1 MVSPAGKDEPALDEI
16 RVALDKITGSEVF
29 RHSPQLIA
37 FLRFV
42 VEAALRGESER
53 IKGYTIAVE
62 ALGRRADFDPQ
73 YDPIVRTE
81 AGRLRR
87 ALERYY
93 AGPGAADPVVIEI
106 ARGGYVPAFRSRET
120 RRRGWAEW
128 RQLTAVQSAGRRWP
142 AIGVLIVLILVA
154 SGIAVWFVWPRT
166 ENAAADLSPGNALPV
181 VSLASVEGVGSSS
194 SSTAEFEGLRNRMR
208 DALARFDEINVASGA
223 PVRGTKSS
231 YKRTPPGREPVDEYE
246 LTELVDRNADGSV
259 NLTFALLDTD
269 DNTVVWSQS
278 FEHVSPTT
286 DWDATQNAIV
296 RAVATSLAGPFGV
309 IHAHEHGK
317 SALDPR
323 LACLIDAVEYVWN
336 FNIDMHA
343 GVRAC
348 LERITRLDPNF
359 APAFA
364 MLHFV
369 YVREFYNDLNF
380 GPSDPLILE
389 RAMQAAQRAVSLKPQ
404 SAWAHAA
411 LESAY
416 YAMGETAAALA
427 EGDTAVSLNPL
438 DPMTVDHHGVRLVL
452 AGEIDKGEALL
463 RDASKNKIV
472 INANLVD
479 FCLFLVA
486 YLKGDRETAS
496 RHANLSFSDR
506 HVLGLV
512 ARLLSAKDDPQKAA
526 QIRERLV
533 TLYPKFREDP
543 RRALAKF
550 FPAAGLAD
558 RLVHDL
564 REMGAV
570 N

>member
-1 MVSPAGKDEPALDEI
+1 MLSAEGKDQPAVDEI
-16 RVALDKITGSEVF
+16 RAALDKIAASEVL

-73 YDPIVRTE
+73 NDPIVRTE

-106 ARGGYVPAFRSRET
+106 ARGSYVPSFNRRSAP
-120 RRRGWAEW
+120 RRRADG
-128 RQLTAVQSAGRRWP
+128 RQLGGLQSASRRWP
-142 AIGVLIVLILVA
+142 LIGVFIVSIL
-154 SGIAVWFVWPRT
+154 AVSALALWSVWPRT
-166 ENAAADLSPGNALPV
+166 ETTVADFRAGNGLPV
-181 VSLASVEGVGSSS
+181 VAIAAVETIGSSS
-194 SSTAEFEGLRNRMR
+194 SSAAKFEGLRSRMR

-223 PVRGTKSS
+223 PAGLVKSS
-231 YKRTPPGREPVDEYE
+231 YKRRSSTRAPADEYE
-246 LTELVDRNADGSV
+246 LTEQVERNPDGSV
-259 NLTFALLDTD
+259 NLTFALLDAD
-269 DNTVVWSQS
+269 DNTVVWSQT
-278 FEHVSPTT
+278 FRDISPAA
-286 DWDATQNAIV
+286 DWDAAQDAIV
-296 RAVATSLAGPFGV
+296 RAVATSIAEPFGV
-309 IHAHEHGK
+309 IHAREHGK
-317 SALDPR
+317 PALDPR

-336 FNIDMHA
+336 FNTDMHA

-348 LERITRLDPNF
+348 LERVTRLDPNF

-416 YAMGETAAALA
+416 YAIGETSAALA

-438 DPMTVDHHGVRLVL
+438 DPMAVDSHGIRLVL
-452 AGEIDKGEALL
+452 AGEIDKGAALL
-463 RDASKNKIV
+463 HEAGKNKIV
-472 INANLVD
+472 INPNLVD

-512 ARLLSAKDDPQKAA
+512 ARLLSAKDDPRKAA
-526 QIRERLV
+526 QIRDRLV

-543 RRALAKF
+543 RRAIAKF
-550 FPAAGLAD
+550 FPATGLAD

-564 REMGAV
+564 REIGAV

>member
-1 MVSPAGKDEPALDEI
+1 
-16 RVALDKITGSEVF
+16 
-29 RHSPQLIA
+29 
-37 FLRFV
+37 
-42 VEAALRGESER
+42 
-53 IKGYTIAVE
+53 
-62 ALGRRADFDPQ
+62 
-73 YDPIVRTE
+73 
-81 AGRLRR
+81 
-87 ALERYY
+87 
-93 AGPGAADPVVIEI
+93 VID
-106 ARGGYVPAFRSRET
+106 VH
-120 RRRGWAEW
+120 
-128 RQLTAVQSAGRRWP
+128 SAGRHWP
-142 AIGVLIVLILVA
+142 VIGVLIVLILLVSA
-154 SGIAVWFVWPRT
+154 IAFWFVWSRT
-166 ENAAADLSPGNALPV
+166 DDAVANFSAGNGLPV
-181 VSLASVEGVGSSS
+181 VSLASAETVGSSS
-194 SSTAEFEGLRNRMR
+194 LPPTAFEGLRSRMR

-223 PVRGTKSS
+223 PVSGTKSR
-231 YKRTPPGREPVDEYE
+231 YKRAPAGRASAEEYE
-246 LTELVDRNADGSV
+246 LTQQVERNTDGSV
-259 NLTFALLDTD
+259 NLTFALLDSD
-269 DNTVVWSQS
+269 DNTVVWSQT
-278 FEHVSPTT
+278 FPRISPSH
-286 DWDATQNAIV
+286 DWDATQDALV
-296 RAVATSLAGPFGV
+296 RAVAIRIAGPLGV
-309 IHAHEHGK
+309 IQTREHGK
-317 SALDPR
+317 PARDPR

-336 FNIDMHA
+336 FNLDMHTS
-343 GVRAC
+343 VRAC
-348 LERITRLDPNF
+348 LERVTRLDPNF

-380 GPSDPLILE
+380 GPADPLILE

-416 YAMGETAAALA
+416 YARGETAAALA

-438 DPMTVDHHGVRLVL
+438 DPMAVNNHGIRLVL
-452 AGEIDKGEALL
+452 AGEIDRGEALL
-463 RDASKNKIV
+463 RDASANKIV

-486 YLKGDRETAS
+486 YLKGDRQTAS

-506 HVLGLV
+506 HILGLV

-526 QIRERLV
+526 QIRDRLV

-543 RRALAKF
+543 RRAIAKF

>member
-1 MVSPAGKDEPALDEI
+1 MFPPAGEDEPAIGEI
-16 RVALDKITGSEVF
+16 RTALDKITGSEVF
-29 RHSPQLIA
+29 RNSPQLIA

-42 VEAALRGESER
+42 VEAALRGEGER

-73 YDPIVRTE
+73 NDPIVRTE

-106 ARGGYVPAFRSRET
+106 ARGSYVPSFRSRAT
-120 RRRGWAEW
+120 RRRAWADW
-128 RQLTAVQSAGRRWP
+128 RRLIDVQSADRRR
-142 AIGVLIVLILVA
+142 ALVGVLIVLILAVSA
-154 SGIAVWFVWPRT
+154 IALWFAWPRT
-166 ENAAADLSPGNALPV
+166 QSAVADFNAGNGLPV
-181 VSLASVEGVGSSS
+181 VSLASVETIGSSS
-194 SSTAEFEGLRNRMR
+194 SSPAEFEGLRNRMR
-208 DALARFDEINVASGA
+208 DALARFDEINVASGPA
-223 PVRGTKSS
+223 VRGATSR
-231 YKRTPPGREPVDEYE
+231 YKRRPPGRVAADEYE
-246 LTELVDRNADGSV
+246 LTERVERNADGSV
-259 NLTFALLDTD
+259 NLTFALLDAD
-269 DNTVVWSQS
+269 DNTVVWSQT
-278 FEHVSPTT
+278 FRNISPAG
-286 DWDATQNAIV
+286 DWDATQDGIV
-296 RAVATSLAGPFGV
+296 RAVATSIAEPFGV
-309 IHAHEHGK
+309 IHAREHGK
-317 SALDPR
+317 AALDPR

-336 FNIDMHA
+336 FNTDMHA

-359 APAFA
+359 APGFA
-364 MLHFV
+364 MLQFV

-380 GPSDPLILE
+380 GPSDPLILD

-438 DPMTVDHHGVRLVL
+438 DPMAVDNHGIRLVL

-463 RDASKNKIV
+463 RGASANKIV
-472 INANLVD
+472 INPNLVD

-512 ARLLSAKDDPQKAA
+512 ARLLAAKDDPQKAA

-543 RRALAKF
+543 RRAIAKF
-550 FPAAGLAD
+550 FPASGLAD

-564 REMGAV
+564 REIGAV

>member
-1 MVSPAGKDEPALDEI
+1 MFSPAGKDAPAVGDIRAALDQ
-16 RVALDKITGSEVF
+16 ITGSEVF

-42 VEAALRGESER
+42 VEAAVRGESDR

-73 YDPIVRTE
+73 NDPIVRTE

-106 ARGGYVPAFRSRET
+106 ARGGYVPSFRSRAA
-120 RRRGWAEW
+120 RGRGWSEW
-128 RQLTAVQSAGRRWP
+128 RRLIDVRSADRRPLIAALVVLVVAVSATA
-142 AIGVLIVLILVA
+142 L
-154 SGIAVWFVWPRT
+154 WFVWPRT
-166 ENAAADLSPGNALPV
+166 ENGVAEFTAGNGLPV
-181 VSLASVEGVGSSS
+181 VSLAAVEKVGPSSS
-194 SSTAEFEGLRNRMR
+194 SAAEFEQLRGRLR
-208 DALARFDEINVASGA
+208 DALARFDEINVASGV
-223 PVRGTKSS
+223 PVRGATSR
-231 YKRTPPGREPVDEYE
+231 YKRAPPGRTPANEYE
-246 LTELVDRNADGSV
+246 LTERVERNADGSAS
-259 NLTFALLDTD
+259 LTFALLDSD
-269 DNTVVWSQS
+269 DDTVVWSQT
-278 FEHVSPTT
+278 FRDVSPSS
-286 DWDATQNAIV
+286 DWDATQHAIV
-296 RAVATSLAGPFGV
+296 RAVATSIAEPFGV
-309 IHAHEHGK
+309 IHAREHGK
-317 SALDPR
+317 TTRDPR

-343 GVRAC
+343 SVRAC
-348 LERITRLDPNF
+348 LERVTRLDPNF

-364 MLHFV
+364 MLQFV
-369 YVREFYNDLNF
+369 YVREFYNDINF
-380 GPSDPLILE
+380 GPSDPQILD

-416 YAMGETAAALA
+416 YARGETAAALA

-438 DPMTVDHHGVRLVL
+438 DPMAVANHGIRLVL
-452 AGEIDKGEALL
+452 AGEVDKGEALL
-463 RDASKNKIV
+463 RGASTNNIV

-506 HVLGLV
+506 HILGLV
-512 ARLLSAKDDPQKAA
+512 ARLLAAKDDPQKAA

-533 TLYPKFREDP
+533 TLYPRFREDP
-543 RRALAKF
+543 RHALAKF

-564 REMGAV
+564 RAMGAV

>member
-1 MVSPAGKDEPALDEI
+1 MFSPAGKDEPALGEI
-16 RVALDKITGSEVF
+16 SAALDKITGSEVF
-29 RHSPQLIA
+29 RQSPQLIA

-42 VEAALRGESER
+42 VEAALRGEGER

-73 YDPIVRTE
+73 NDPIVRTE

-106 ARGGYVPAFRSRET
+106 ARGSYVPSFRSRVAL
-120 RRRGWAEW
+120 RGG
-128 RQLTAVQSAGRRWP
+128 SADWIRLAGVLSDGRRSP
-142 AIGVLIVLILVA
+142 LLAALIVLIAVISA
-154 SGIAVWFVWPRT
+154 IAAWLIWPR
-166 ENAAADLSPGNALPV
+166 AGDGVADFGAGNGLPV
-181 VSLASVEGVGSSS
+181 VSLASVESVGSSS

-208 DALARFDEINVASGA
+208 DALARFDEINVASGPPRRSA
-223 PVRGTKSS
+223 KSS
-231 YKRTPPGREPVDEYE
+231 HKRRPPGRAPAGEYD
-246 LTELVDRNADGSV
+246 LTELIEHNADGSV
-259 NLTFALLDTD
+259 NLTFALLDAD
-269 DNTVVWSQS
+269 DNTIIWSQT
-278 FEHVSPTT
+278 FRNISPAS
-286 DWDATQNAIV
+286 DWDATQDGIV
-296 RAVATSLAGPFGV
+296 RAVATSIAEPFGV
-309 IHAHEHGK
+309 IHAREHGK
-317 SALDPR
+317 TDRDPR

-336 FNIDMHA
+336 FNTDMHA

-348 LERITRLDPNF
+348 LEHVTRLDPNF
-359 APAFA
+359 APGFA
-364 MLHFV
+364 MLQFV

-380 GPSDPLILE
+380 GPSDPLILS

-416 YAMGETAAALA
+416 YAVGEIGAALA

-438 DPMTVDHHGVRLVL
+438 DPMAVDNHGIRLVL

-463 RDASKNKIV
+463 RGAVAKQIV

-479 FCLFLVA
+479 FCLFLAA

-496 RHANLSFSDR
+496 RHASLSFSDR
-506 HVLGLV
+506 HILGLV

-526 QIRERLV
+526 QIRDRLV

-543 RRALAKF
+543 RRAIAKF

-558 RLVHDL
+558 RLMHDL

>member
-1 MVSPAGKDEPALDEI
+1 MCSPAGKDEPARAEI
-16 RVALDKITGSEVF
+16 RAALDKITGSEIF
-29 RHSPQLIA
+29 RYSPQLVA

-42 VEAALRGESER
+42 VEAALRGEGER

-73 YDPIVRTE
+73 NDPIVRTE

-106 ARGGYVPAFRSRET
+106 PRGSYVPSFRGRAA
-120 RRRGWAEW
+120 RRRGWADW
-128 RQLTAVQSAGRRWP
+128 RRLVGVPSAGRRWAP
-142 AIGVLIVLILVA
+142 TGGLIVLISLVSA
-154 SGIAVWFVWPRT
+154 IALWFAWPRT
-166 ENAAADLSPGNALPV
+166 QNTAADFGGGNGLPV
-181 VSLASVEGVGSSS
+181 VSLAAVEAVGSSS
-194 SSTAEFEGLRNRMR
+194 SSTAQFDGLRNRMR
-208 DALARFDEINVASGA
+208 DALARFDEINVASG
-223 PVRGTKSS
+223 PPLRNPTSS
-231 YKRTPPGREPVDEYE
+231 YKRQLPGRAPADEYD
-246 LTELVDRNADGSV
+246 LTEHVEGNADGSAT
-259 NLTFALLDTD
+259 LTFALLDAD
-269 DNTVVWSQS
+269 DSTVVWSQT
-278 FEHVSPTT
+278 FRNVSPAG
-286 DWDATQNAIV
+286 DWDATQDAIV
-296 RAVATSLAGPFGV
+296 RAVATSIAEPFGV
-309 IHAHEHGK
+309 IHAHEHAKAG
-317 SALDPR
+317 LDPR

-336 FNIDMHA
+336 FNVDMHA

-348 LERITRLDPNF
+348 LERVTRLDPNF
-359 APAFA
+359 APGFA
-364 MLHFV
+364 MLQFV
-369 YVREFYNDLNF
+369 YVREFYNDVNF
-380 GPSDPLILE
+380 GPSDPLILD

-416 YAMGETAAALA
+416 YAVGEIPAALA

-438 DPMTVDHHGVRLVL
+438 DPMAVNNHGIRLVL

-463 RDASKNKIV
+463 RRASKDQIV

-479 FCLFLVA
+479 FCLFLTA

-496 RHANLSFSDR
+496 SHANLSFSDR

-512 ARLLSAKDDPQKAA
+512 ARLLAAKDDPPKAA

-533 TLYPKFREDP
+533 TLYPQFREDP
-543 RRALAKF
+543 RRAIAKF

>member
-1 MVSPAGKDEPALDEI
+1 MLSPAGEEKPDVGEI
-16 RVALDKITGSEVF
+16 RAALDKITGSEVF
-29 RHSPQLIA
+29 RQSPQLIA

-62 ALGRRADFDPQ
+62 ALGRRTDFDPQ
-73 YDPIVRTE
+73 NDPIVRTE

-106 ARGGYVPAFRSRET
+106 ARGSYVPSFRSRAT
-120 RRRGWAEW
+120 RGRGPADW
-128 RQLTAVQSAGRRWP
+128 RNLIRVQSAGRWP
-142 AIGVLIVLILVA
+142 LIGALVVLVLAVSAIAL
-154 SGIAVWFVWPRT
+154 WFAWPRT
-166 ENAAADLSPGNALPV
+166 ENAIANFSAGNGLPV
-181 VSLASVEGVGSSS
+181 VSLAAVEAVGSSS
-194 SSTAEFEGLRNRMR
+194 SSTPDFERLRGRMR
-208 DALARFDEINVASGA
+208 DALARFDEINIASGA
-223 PVRGTKSS
+223 PVRGATSR
-231 YKRTPPGREPVDEYE
+231 YKRASPGRAPAHEYE
-246 LTELVDRNADGSV
+246 LTERVERNADGSV
-259 NLTFALLDTD
+259 SLTFALLDSD
-269 DNTVVWSQS
+269 DDTVVWSRT
-278 FEHVSPTT
+278 FRDVSPGN
-286 DWDATQNAIV
+286 DWNATQDAIV
-296 RAVATSLAGPFGV
+296 RAVATSIAEPFGV
-309 IHAHEHGK
+309 IHAREHGK
-317 SALDPR
+317 AARDPR

-343 GVRAC
+343 SVRAC
-348 LERITRLDPNF
+348 LERVTRLDPNF

-364 MLHFV
+364 MLQFV
-369 YVREFYNDLNF
+369 YVREFYNDINF
-380 GPSDPLILE
+380 GPSDPLILD

-416 YAMGETAAALA
+416 YAMGEIPAALA

-438 DPMTVDHHGVRLVL
+438 DPMAVANHGIRLVL

-463 RDASKNKIV
+463 RDASTNKIV

-479 FCLFLVA
+479 FSLFLVA

-506 HVLGLV
+506 HILGLV

-526 QIRERLV
+526 QIKERLV
-533 TLYPKFREDP
+533 ALYPKFREDP
-543 RRALAKF
+543 RRAIAKF

-564 REMGAV
+564 RGMGAV

>member
-1 MVSPAGKDEPALDEI
+1 MFSPGGKDDPAVGEI
-16 RVALDKITGSEVF
+16 RAALDKITGSEVF
-29 RHSPQLIA
+29 RPSPQLIA

-42 VEAALRGESER
+42 VEATLRGEGER

-62 ALGRRADFDPQ
+62 ALGRRTDFDPQ
-73 YDPIVRTE
+73 NDPIVRTE

-106 ARGGYVPAFRSRET
+106 ARGNYVPSFRSRAT
-120 RRRGWAEW
+120 RRHGLADW
-128 RQLTAVQSAGRRWP
+128 RRRVGVRSAGRQWP
-142 AIGVLIVLILVA
+142 LIGALVGLILVGSA
-154 SGIAVWFVWPRT
+154 TALWFLGQREKNALAGFSG
-166 ENAAADLSPGNALPV
+166 NGLPV
-181 VSLASVEGVGSSS
+181 VSLAAVDTVGASFLSI
-194 SSTAEFEGLRNRMR
+194 TEFEGLRGRMR

-223 PVRGTKSS
+223 PMRDAARG
-231 YKRTPPGREPVDEYE
+231 YKRSPSPRASADEYR
-246 LTELVDRNADGSV
+246 LTELVERNADGGV
-259 NLTFALLDTD
+259 NLTFALVDAD
-269 DNTVVWSQS
+269 DDTVVWSQT
-278 FEHVSPTT
+278 FQRVSPGN
-286 DWDATQNAIV
+286 DWDATQDAIV
-296 RAVATSLAGPFGV
+296 RAVATSIAGPLGV
-309 IHAHEHGK
+309 IHARERGK
-317 SALDPR
+317 PARDPR

-336 FNIDMHA
+336 FNTDMHA

-348 LERITRLDPNF
+348 LERVTRLDPNF
-359 APAFA
+359 APGFA

-380 GPSDPLILE
+380 APSDPLILS

-416 YAMGETAAALA
+416 YAAGEIPAALA

-452 AGEIDKGEALL
+452 AGEIEKGEALL
-463 RDASKNKIV
+463 RSASTTKIV

-479 FCLFLVA
+479 FCLFLAA

-506 HVLGLV
+506 HILGLV
-512 ARLLSAKDDPQKAA
+512 ARLLSAKDDPRKAA

-533 TLYPKFREDP
+533 TLYPTFPQDP
-543 RRALAKF
+543 RRAIAKF